1 MIASLPMYDRPE
13 TAAANDRLWQGV
25 RERLGQG
32 PEHLTRG
39 GDLWAQWQS
48 PDLILG
54 PKLRGRTFKTA
65 SLCGARRD

>member
-32 PEHLTRG
+32 LNISRAG
-39 GDLWAQWQS
+39 AIS
-48 PDLILG
+48 
-54 PKLRGRTFKTA
+54 GRSGKAPT
-65 SLCGARRD
+65 